1 MVKKQ
6 NFAIWI
12 QIAYI
17 KTDDIYKD
25 IGDVEIRFDTA
36 NYESECNFIDRLLRK
51 EKNEKGIELMKDE
64 LRGKEMTELVGAR
77 AKTCSYLIDDGSEDK
92 IAKDTKKG
100 VIKTKLK
107 FENYEN
113 CLEVTHLDNK
123 TNYWAENK
131 TDMDSIKENHK
142 EFIKK

>member
-1 MVKKQ
+1 MNQNAISLIDCYEKK
-6 NFAIWI
+6 
-12 QIAYI
+12 
-17 KTDDIYKD
+17 
-25 IGDVEIRFDTA
+25 
-36 NYESECNFIDRLLRK
+36 
-51 EKNEKGIELMKDE
+51 KNEKGIELMKDE

-113 CLEVTHLDNK
+113 CFEITHLDNK
-123 TNYWAENK
+123 TNY
-131 TDMDSIKENHK
+131 
-142 EFIKK
+142 

>member
-77 AKTCSYLIDDGSEDK
+77 AKTSSYLIDDGSEDK